1 MINDKNT
8 DAPTGAPPANIEQ
21 LTQQFSNLCRE
32 GLSQNHPSED
42 VNTNT
47 RHPNSPLPGL
57 IHGPNAIYSVPFSH
71 AQKRVTLYQF
81 DTFKPQTGREAV
93 NGMYDKVEAA
103 VGLLKNMSTL
113 YGVDLNDK
121 LIREFEGLAL
131 LAFSV
136 TRCTDAIAVCTTVLL
151 YLRSFTTTSMYTV
164 LAPYVTEIF
173 AFTPQ
178 DGEELEAALEG
189 EKVETETLTS
199 HGLVSTLQH
208 VLSDWKL
215 VTSSPF
221 FTHISKLLGLVVLAG
236 LCEASDLKVSIGD
249 IKLCEPHLFD
259 SHSTAV
265 DICDAALSGVTFF
278 VERFHAAWTKK
289 DATLLIIDEKSKDM
303 DTRYAVLMGQWD
315 LVKTGNLE
323 KIDGATV
330 QEFDRELETFS
341 RDLKVL
347 LPSLKGFE
355 KKLVADKY
363 MKLLEVR
370 NDYTTMQIASG
381 LRRAPFVVEIFGLS
395 SQGKSTLGD
404 QLITALLASQNLPI
418 EDSYRASY
426 NSGDEFLSG
435 WSTDKL
441 VLLMDDCWNEK
452 PSISGKTGV
461 LKIILDACNNQMAY
475 ANMAELAKK
484 DKTFLQPELVVMYT
498 NDIAMLAGETC
509 VCPFSIQRRPDA
521 VITAEGRPEFQK
533 YRDGKPQG
541 LNPESIV
548 DWSEK
553 NGNPLFDDTW
563 LLTVQKAVQPEQ
575 LHQVAEYATLSFD
588 GEKLEKVPFVTVV
601 QYLIEQFDKHRK
613 VQQQIIDRKAQRATQ
628 VEKCGVDGCIH
639 IKGYCRK
646 HPNEKSYVP
655 LPIPPPDPKEV
666 YKKEME
672 KLLSPAGED
681 CNPGRCTRCGGL
693 HVPRGNEGLTAVQT
707 AMNEIALEREIP
719 RMSYTY
725 VFPPRPPPQVYR
737 RPLGGFGR
745 GGRGGRTLNGRGAPA
760 RGNGGRGEPVR
771 RSEAGTEKPYGYR
784 IYNAL
789 SKTCDFVVGKVTSD
803 IHGFGDKVETA
814 VTAAI
819 YGSALA
825 FAKRWDWLWFIP
837 SNVVEDERFTRVIMY
852 FDRDRL
858 VRQYSLFT
866 LGNVAWSTAL
876 PLLAKWKIKM
886 LPATHVGGLLAVTG
900 ITALCIQKKLVTIV
914 EDDYV
919 AKLKERNTLSTTFQR
934 FRDEH
939 AGRVCTS
946 VLAIGALYTLAKVY
960 KQWKGVTVQGSLEP
974 KTPEEVAER
983 DAESNAWATVAVR
996 KLPIS
1001 VESKTTTPAKF
1012 QDAILK
1018 NLTYASIKGA
1028 KANTQMANVLF
1039 MDSNRAIIP
1048 HHYFTLCGDDIDIT
1062 FRKKNPESVGGKF
1075 CDRVS
1080 LDKCY
1085 HIPDTDLVVAHIDTG
1100 GSYKNLSRWLPKEK
1114 LPLFSFTMY
1123 YRNREGLV
1131 VSNRGTAK
1139 GCVTRTHAC
1148 SFEGGVYT
1156 SLERN
1161 TFPGLCGA
1169 PVVSESSGTTIA
1181 GFHLGGF
1188 ENSKQGC
1195 FGVLTQEQYQMA
1207 CDALDSK
1214 HLMKTGSAEVFDLQS
1229 MGVNILDPTE
1239 PAPNSPLH
1247 FLPKDSQVMYLGK
1260 CPGEIHHSKSD
1271 YKRTLISKSVG
1282 RHCGVANKW
1291 GPPKF
1296 HPEWYG
1302 WQKCLANLSIPAHS
1316 FPYALLEKAREDYI
1330 APLRDL
1336 FRSDLWNDACP
1347 LTDHETLNGIPGKRF
1362 IDAMKF
1368 DTSIGFPL
1376 KGPKSEFVEGEPGNR
1391 KFIKV
1396 VQDEIDRCLTHYR
1409 KGERAFPIAKA
1420 CKKDEILADSSKCRI
1435 FYCNAVS
1442 TVFILRKYFLPIAR
1456 VLQMNPLLSECAVG
1470 INSHSPEWDE
1480 LRAFVLKY
1488 KNVIGGDYSKYDQ
1501 RLPAQVILCAFS
1513 IYIELAKL
1521 ARYSDE
1527 DITIMKAVVGD
1538 IAYALIAFNGN
1549 LIGLTEGTH
1558 ISGNSM
1564 TVIINGTCGS
1574 LNLRC
1579 AYFDLVQDVRDF
1591 REDAAITT
1599 YGDDNYGSVNDRI
1612 KQVYNITSISSFLA
1626 KYGQTY
1632 TMPDKHSELSDFL
1645 PDEGTFLSRYSVFN
1659 PDLGCYVGALED
1671 DSIFKALHGYLRPKK
1686 HPLTE
1691 AHACA
1696 QNIDTVLLEVFF
1708 QGKESFERRRD
1719 QLRKVAE
1726 ECDITHLCTRLDE
1739 TYDERVQTW
1748 REKYLNEK
1756 GPS

>member
-1 MINDKNT
+1 MDNAKNNN
-8 DAPTGAPPANIEQ
+8 APIGAPPVNIEQ
-21 LTQQFSNLCRE
+21 LTQQFNNLCRE
-32 GLSQNHPSED
+32 GLSQTHPPED

-47 RHPNSPLPGL
+47 RHPNTPLPGL
-57 IHGPNAIYSVPFSH
+57 IHGPNAIYGVPF
-71 AQKRVTLYQF
+71 AQVKHRLTLYQN
-81 DTFKPQTGREAV
+81 DAFKPQTGGEAV
-93 NGMYDKVEAA
+93 NGIYNKVDAI
-103 VGLLKNMSTL
+103 VGLFKNMSTL

-121 LIREFEGLAL
+121 LIREFEGLAM

-136 TRCTDAIAVCTTVLL
+136 TRCTDAISVCSTVLL
-151 YLRSFTTTSMYTV
+151 YLRSFTTTSMYSV
-164 LAPYVTEIF
+164 IAPYVTEIF
-173 AFTPQ
+173 AFTTQ
-178 DGEELEAALEG
+178 DGEELEAVMEG
-189 EKVETETLTS
+189 KEIETETLTS
-199 HGLVSTLQH
+199 HGLVSTIQN
-208 VLSDWKL
+208 VLTDWRL
-215 VTSSPF
+215 VTTSPF
-221 FTHISKLLGLVVLAG
+221 FTHISKLLGLIVLAG

-259 SHSTAV
+259 SHASAI

-278 VERFHAAWTKK
+278 VERFHAAWTRK
-289 DATLLIIDEKSKDM
+289 DPSLLIIDEKSKDL
-303 DTRYAVLMGQWD
+303 DTRYAHLMGQWD
-315 LVKTGNLE
+315 LVRTGNLE
-323 KIDGATV
+323 KIDGVTT
-330 QEFDRELETFS
+330 QEFDRELETFT
-341 RDLKVL
+341 RNLKVL
-347 LPSLKGFE
+347 LPSVRGFE

-363 MKLLEVR
+363 ERLLEVR
-370 NDYTTMQIASG
+370 NNFTTMQIASG
-381 LRRAPFVVEIFGLS
+381 LRRAPFVIETFGES
-395 SQGKSTLGD
+395 DQGKTSLVD
-404 QLITALLASQNLPI
+404 QLITALLASQNLPT

-452 PSISGKTGV
+452 PSVSGKTGV
-461 LKIILDACNNQMAY
+461 LKIILDACNNQMVY

-484 DKTFLQPELVVMYT
+484 DKTFLQPEIVVMYT
-498 NDIAMLAGETC
+498 NDKAMLAGETC
-509 VCPFSIQRRPDA
+509 VCPYAIQRRPHV
-521 VITAEGRPEFQK
+521 VITVEGRPEFRK

-541 LNPESIV
+541 LNPEAIV
-548 DWSEK
+548 AWSEQ
-553 NGNPLFDDTW
+553 NEDPVFDDIW
-563 LLTVQKAVQPEQ
+563 LLTVEKAVQPEH
-575 LHQVAEYATLSFD
+575 LHQVADYTTLSYK

-601 QYLIEQFDKHRK
+601 QYLIEEFDKHRK
-613 VQQQIIDRKAQRATQ
+613 IQQQIIDRKAQRAAQ
-628 VEKCGVDGCIH
+628 VEKCDVDGCIQ
-639 IKGYCRK
+639 IKGYCRY
-646 HPNEKSYVP
+646 HPEVKSYKP
-655 LPIPPPDPKEV
+655 LPVPPPDPKEV
-666 YKKEME
+666 YKREMT
-672 KLLSPAGED
+672 KLITSATED

-693 HVPRGNEGLTAVQT
+693 HAPRGSEGLNDMQS
-707 AMNEIALEREIP
+707 AMNQIALEHEIP

-725 VFPPRPPPQVYR
+725 VFPNRHSSQNHR
-737 RPLGGFGR
+737 RPIGAFGR
-745 GGRGGRTLNGRGAPA
+745 GGRDGRR
-760 RGNGGRGEPVR
+760 GGRGTPVR
-771 RSEAGTEKPYGYR
+771 RCEAGSEKPYGYR
-784 IYNAL
+784 IYSAITR
-789 SKTCDFVVGKVTSD
+789 TCDFVVGKVTDD

-814 VTAAI
+814 VTAAL

-837 SNVVEDERFTRVIMY
+837 SSVVEDKRFTQLIMY
-852 FDRDRL
+852 FDRDRI
-858 VRQYSLFT
+858 VRRYSLFT
-866 LGNVAWSTAL
+866 MMNAFWSTAL
-876 PLLAKWKIKM
+876 PLMAKWKMRK
-886 LPATHVGGLLAVTG
+886 LPNTHIGGILAVTG

-960 KQWKGVTVQGSLEP
+960 RQWKGVTAQGSLEP
-974 KTPEEVAER
+974 KTPEEIAER
-983 DAESNAWATVAVR
+983 DAESNSWAAVTVR

-1001 VESKTTTPAKF
+1001 VESKTTTPSKF

-1039 MDSNRAIIP
+1039 IDSNRAIIP
-1048 HHYFTLCGDDIDIT
+1048 HHYFTLCGEDIDIT
-1062 FRKKNPESVGGKF
+1062 FRKKNPDSVGGKF

-1085 HIPDTDLVVAHIDTG
+1085 HIPGTDLVVAHIDTG
-1100 GSYKNLSRWLPKEK
+1100 GSYKNLSRWLPRDK

-1123 YRNREGLV
+1123 YRNREGTV

-1139 GCVTRTHAC
+1139 GCTTRTHAC

-1169 PVVSESSGTTIA
+1169 PVISESSGTTIA

-1207 CDALDSK
+1207 CDALDAK
-1214 HLMKTGSAEVFDLQS
+1214 HLIKTGSAEVFDMQS

-1271 YKRTLISKSVG
+1271 YKRTLISKSVS
-1282 RHCGVANKW
+1282 RYCGVANKW

-1316 FPYALLEKAREDYI
+1316 FPYALLERAREDYI
-1330 APLRDL
+1330 APLREL
-1336 FRSDLWNDACP
+1336 FQSELWNDACP
-1347 LTDHETLNGIPGKRF
+1347 LTDHQTINGIPGKRF

-1376 KGPKSEFVEGEPGNR
+1376 KGPKSEYVVGEPGNR
-1391 KFIKV
+1391 KFNQV
-1396 VQDEIDRCLTHYR
+1396 VQAEIDRCLEHYR

-1420 CKKDEILADSSKCRI
+1420 CKKDEILSDSSKCRI

-1456 VLQMNPLLSECAVG
+1456 VFQMNPLLSECAVG

-1480 LRAFVLKY
+1480 LRTHVLKY
-1488 KNVIGGDYSKYDQ
+1488 DNIIGGDYSKYDQ
-1501 RLPAQVILCAFS
+1501 RLPAQLILCAFS
-1513 IYIELAKL
+1513 IYIELAGL
-1521 ARYSDE
+1521 AKYSKD
-1527 DITIMKAVVGD
+1527 DITIMKALAGD
-1538 IAYALIAFNGN
+1538 IVYALIAFNGS

-1564 TVIINGTCGS
+1564 TVIVNGTCGS

-1579 AYFDLVQDVRDF
+1579 AYFDLVQNARNF
-1591 REDAAITT
+1591 REDASITT
-1599 YGDDNYGSVNDRI
+1599 YGDDNYGSVNERV
-1612 KQVYNITSISSFLA
+1612 KKVYNITSISSFLA

-1632 TMPDKHSELSDFL
+1632 TMPDKNSDISDFL
-1645 PDEGTFLSRYSVFN
+1645 PDEGTFLSRYSVLN

-1671 DSIFKALHGYLRPKK
+1671 ESIFKALHGYLRPKK

-1696 QNIDTVLLEVFF
+1696 QNLDTALLEVFF
-1708 QGKESFERRRD
+1708 QGKESFERRRE
-1719 QLRKVAE
+1719 QFRKVAE
-1726 ECDITHLCTRLDE
+1726 ECDIVHLCTRLDE
-1739 TYDERVQTW
+1739 TYEDRVKSW
-1748 REKYLNEK
+1748 RAKYLGET